1 MDRVLSVVEAA
12 NRRLGRGVAW
22 AALVM
27 MLAQAFSVV
36 ARYVFSD
43 GVIAVQEAVVYGHA
57 FLFLGGSA
65 YVLQLNEHV
74 RVDVFYGGFG
84 SRLRRA
90 VDLIALAIFV
100 LPVVAVI
107 LWVSAPYILRAWES
121 LEGSRQAGG
130 IPGVFLLKTAIGV
143 FAISV
148 GLQAAAT
155 FLRIVRRQQAEGW
168 TNRRSGS
175 A

>member
-1 MDRVLSVVEAA
+1 MDRTIELVEAV

-22 AALVM
+22 AALAM

-57 FLFLGGSA
+57 LLFLGGAA

-74 RVDVFYGGFG
+74 RVDVFYAGYGT
-84 SRLRRA
+84 RLRRI
-90 VDLIALAIFV
+90 VDIVALLVFV
-100 LPVVAVI
+100 LPVVLVI
-107 LWVSAPYILRAWES
+107 LWVSVPYIVRAWES

-143 FAISV
+143 FAVSV

-155 FLRIVRRQQAEGW
+155 TLRLVRGRSAPGW
-168 TNRRSGS
+168 DDKRSGN